1 MTLPPLFARGPL
13 FAATAVLLAL
23 LSLLQLLC
31 LWRAPALWSPAA
43 IEVRLAAGAALT
55 LGREAL
61 AAPQADAAHLALR
74 REGAGRWFI
83 GNASAGKQLLLQR
96 ADGERRMGST
106 PLRAGQQFQIGAA
119 RFEVSAAGARA
130 LSFAAA
136 GEQWQYD
143 GALLLRNGSP
153 LPACPDAAPGARLL
167 ALWNRWAPSTL
178 SVARPISFGG
188 NLYCG
193 NRLGVANVAPGSATL
208 AASGGDVLLAAA
220 SGEST
225 RMPLLVDGADLSR
238 NEEAL
243 DGVTA
248 LVAGRTRLGV
258 QLDGERLTL
267 APLRH
272 VALFDQPRVQLPP
285 AVAWQWRQRGFWT
298 LPAGPA
304 WLAAAMLA
312 AALAGA
318 AALSWQRGRWPFERG
333 TPHALRWGALSTA
346 LLAIAGMAALMLQR
360 AGTPPGAGVSVL
372 LGGAALWCCLLLP
385 GRPRWSPRPGCC
397 CWRSACWS
405 SSNWAWARWNPPG
418 CATTRK
424 RPRCWHSAWA
434 PARTCACGCA
444 EKPPP
449 RCRSR
454 GSNGCWPAGRRG
466 ALAAL
471 LLQVAFGDETGVFDL
486 QPVEFAKLALT
497 AADRPLPGL
506 GLGWHAACPNI
517 CGPLLRWLR
526 LAAPALLF
534 LALLG
539 VALVQVDD
547 YSPLILLLVWA
558 AAMALAWSLAAAH
571 GGGRVLALCLR
582 CAAAGG
588 RLAAPCRRRR
598 GGAQL
603 VSMPTASWSGSIRP
617 ATRTPASSCC
627 WARAPSPAAAG
638 GARTACFGLSAL
650 GQGAGAVLAIPAVQD
665 DFAPSFFLNRH
676 GLAGALAAVAL
687 QALFLAALLL
697 AAVRAFAA
705 SSQRARLP
713 PCLAGRFRC
722 FVLCGGAAFVLG
734 HFLLSWGTNLAIFP
748 IMGQPMSFLSAGG
761 SHLLFFICPLLA
773 LGAISAQSLEEIPSC
788 RSMSNTK
795 PRQGQRR
802 VQCRSPVAG
811 AGLALFARRPLLR
824 DLLERSPREQR
835 GRAATR
841 CFSHVTLVLP
851 QDEVDDDRHLT
862 RGARVRDLAQSLA
875 ALHQKDFGDLLGGDE
890 VRYDVVGADTLEPG
904 EVEVKFGHAVYLPA
918 PGEKILYSV
927 SVSRD
932 SAVWKP
938 VCPIYPNQRLALIGS
953 DGDSASH
960 AVPGWPF
967 GGDGAI
973 LLINDGPDAPLEVQ
987 VRPKGRLRLQLRRA
1001 GRLLHHQIETA
1012 RACS

>member
-248 LVAGRTRLGV
+248 LVAGRRGRGGPLAGAP
-258 QLDGERLTL
+258 LTL

-385 GRPRWSPRPGCC
+385 GRATLVTAAGLLLV
-397 CWRSACWS
+397 AVGLLVQLELGLGAMES
-405 SSNWAWARWNPPG
+405 SWLRHYQK
-418 CATTRK
+418 TTALLALGLGVGAHLRLRLRGK
-424 RPRCWHSAWA
+424 AAA
-434 PARTCACGCA
+434 PA
-444 EKPPP
+444 PQ
-449 RCRSR
+449 SR
-454 GSNGCWPAGRRG
+454 LEWMLASLAGA

-497 AADRPLPGL
+497 ALTAHCLAI
-506 GLGWHAACPNI
+506 GLGWHAAMPEHLR
-517 CGPLLRWLR
+517 PLLRWLR
-526 LAAPALLF
+526 LATPALLF
-534 LALLG
+534 ASLLG

-558 AAMALAWSLAAAH
+558 AAMALAWSLATGRMAVAA
-571 GGGRVLALCLR
+571 GLALSA
-582 CAAAGG
+582 CAAAGSVAWL
-588 RLAAPCRRRR
+588 RHA
-598 GGAQL
+598 GASEVAGLGFYADRFL
-603 VSMPTASWSGSIRP
+603 VWLD
-617 ATRTPASSCC
+617 PASHPHTGQQLLLG
-627 WARAPSPAAAG
+627 ARAITE
-638 GARTACFGLSAL
+638 GAWWGADRLLGMSTL

-665 DFAPSFFLNRH
+665 DFAPSFFMNRH
-676 GLAGALAAVAL
+676 GLFGALALWLL
-687 QALFLAALLL
+687 QALFLTGLLL

-705 SSQRARLP
+705 SSQARDYRHAWL
-713 PCLAGRFRC
+713 GRFRC
-722 FVLCGGAAFVLG
+722 FALVGGAGFVLG

-773 LGAISAQSLEEIPSC
+773 LGAISEQSLEEIPSC
-788 RSMSNTK
+788 RSMSNMK
-795 PRQGQRR
+795 
-802 VQCRSPVAG
+802 
-811 AGLALFARRPLLR
+811 
-824 DLLERSPREQR
+824 
-835 GRAATR
+835 
-841 CFSHVTLVLP
+841 
-851 QDEVDDDRHLT
+851 
-862 RGARVRDLAQSLA
+862 
-875 ALHQKDFGDLLGGDE
+875 
-890 VRYDVVGADTLEPG
+890 
-904 EVEVKFGHAVYLPA
+904 
-918 PGEKILYSV
+918 
-927 SVSRD
+927 
-932 SAVWKP
+932 
-938 VCPIYPNQRLALIGS
+938 
-953 DGDSASH
+953 
-960 AVPGWPF
+960 
-967 GGDGAI
+967 
-973 LLINDGPDAPLEVQ
+973 
-987 VRPKGRLRLQLRRA
+987 
-1001 GRLLHHQIETA
+1001 
-1012 RACS
+1012 